1 MVYSVNFLPA
11 GALPAK
17 VFGTKDK
24 TLNAMHRTIQP
35 VRFLPQSHSSEAV
48 LSGFQ
53 FRATCGFLVDA
64 GWKLEVKFI
73 EAFDGIVLNCCAV
86 LSHQIDM
93 CVLKQFVG

>member
-17 VFGTKDK
+17 VFGTEDK

-73 EAFDGIVLNCCAV
+73 EAFDGSAKLMCCAI
-86 LSHQIDM
+86 SSD
-93 CVLKQFVG
+93 

>member
-1 MVYSVNFLPA
+1 MVYSVNFLPG

-35 VRFLPQSHSSEAV
+35 VRFLPLSHSSEAV

-73 EAFDGIVLNCCAV
+73 EAFDGSAKLMCCAI
-86 LSHQIDM
+86 SSD
-93 CVLKQFVG
+93 